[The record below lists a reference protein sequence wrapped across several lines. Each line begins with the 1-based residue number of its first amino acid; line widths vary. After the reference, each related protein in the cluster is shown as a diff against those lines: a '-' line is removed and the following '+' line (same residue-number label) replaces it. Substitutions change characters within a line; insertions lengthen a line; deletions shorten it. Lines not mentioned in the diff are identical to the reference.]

1 MLFGIFL
8 SFLAL
13 IALLIYQVNRNLDKK
28 RIPELDNK
36 IKYLESKFDYLNHL
50 GNIDSKNKSSDPY
63 INKIFNTL
71 EEKEIFK
78 GEIVDLNYKLP
89 EDSYPGTASE
99 PWKVYCVIQ
108 FKVGTWTED
117 SWIKHFDKED
127 VLIYSIDDDK
137 LEKLDDYK
145 KTITKP

>member
-1 MLFGIFL
+1 MAKLFSPARFAHRKMRRSGYRAF
-8 SFLAL
+8 SF
-13 IALLIYQVNRNLDKK
+13 
-28 RIPELDNK
+28 
-36 IKYLESKFDYLNHL
+36 
-50 GNIDSKNKSSDPY
+50 
-63 INKIFNTL
+63 
-71 EEKEIFK
+71 EKEIFK

-117 SWIKHFDKED
+117 SWIKHFDQED